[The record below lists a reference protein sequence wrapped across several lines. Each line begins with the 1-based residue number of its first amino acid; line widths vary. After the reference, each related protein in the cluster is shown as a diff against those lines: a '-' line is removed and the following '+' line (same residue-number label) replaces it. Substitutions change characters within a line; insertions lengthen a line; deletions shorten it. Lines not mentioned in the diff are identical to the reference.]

1 MLKIFIKIAISI
13 FTTEEKE
20 LEKEAECVECNY
32 LILSLVAKVHAAC
45 SLSPQGGQAQH
56 PHSQVAQE

>member
-20 LEKEAECVECNY
+20 LEKEAECVECNTD
-32 LILSLVAKVHAAC
+32 SL
-45 SLSPQGGQAQH
+45 
-56 PHSQVAQE
+56 